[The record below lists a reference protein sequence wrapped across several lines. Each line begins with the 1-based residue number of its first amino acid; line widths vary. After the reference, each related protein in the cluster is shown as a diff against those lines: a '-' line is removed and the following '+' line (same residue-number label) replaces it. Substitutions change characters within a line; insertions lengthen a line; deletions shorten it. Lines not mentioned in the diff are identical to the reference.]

1 MTSTGFELTKRVD
14 MIGQSASQQQQQQK
28 LYSGR
33 SYEPRTFSYFCGM
46 EFGKAIKKFIK
57 RVWDQQRHGLLSY
70 VLLESV

>member
-28 LYSGR
+28 LYGGR

-57 RVWDQQRHGLLSY
+57 RV
-70 VLLESV
+70 

>member
-28 LYSGR
+28 LYGGR
-33 SYEPRTFSYFCGM
+33 SYEPRTFSYFYGM

-70 VLLESV
+70 VL